1 MSHQALFDLADTV
14 MTLLPLLAAAVFVM
28 LLGYRLHVTH

>member
-1 MSHQALFDLADTV
+1 MSHETLFDLADTLI
-14 MTLLPLLAAAVFVM
+14 TLLPLLATAAFVM